1 MNILFFA
8 SSNRTYT
15 ALKNV
20 YSESCKRGI
29 NSFFLY
35 SLKNDPQM
43 PSTNLDEFKYD
54 SNVKIDFN
62 QGHPI
67 ETLGRLPLPFIPDI
81 LLIARERWQPEQ
93 SILHELKA
101 KFNTKVFSIE
111 VSSPII
117 NNIENRLEYYSRA
130 YNEPQKFIDGFFEH
144 SEFLKQRKIDCLY
157 PAWGEKSIVTGNP
170 RFDSLPEINKDFYF
184 KKYNLNPNKKQ
195 ILFWGIINTTRNTSL
210 KLLKQLQNDKGDEF
224 EILYKPN
231 PQEPSNPLFHH
242 QFNPFIIDGVKVV
255 YDDEDINGIS
265 QICDIHIGS
274 VSSIFWY
281 SIFYSKKFISLDNVC
296 EFYKHSN
303 DLSTY
308 FNETKNGVEDS
319 AKFWM
324 RVFNIP
330 TPAEF
335 IDLIELERLEIFNQ
349 TNKQTMDLI
358 LNHLNLWD
366 DSYNFL
372 YEDKKSYDPIIELFD
387 DFNDQ
392 QASKRIINYLQENY
406 EN

>member
-1 MNILFFA
+1 M
-8 SSNRTYT
+8 R
-15 ALKNV
+15 
-20 YSESCKRGI
+20 SE
-29 NSFFLY
+29 
-35 SLKNDPQM
+35 D
-43 PSTNLDEFKYD
+43 
-54 SNVKIDFN
+54 
-62 QGHPI
+62 
-67 ETLGRLPLPFIPDI
+67 
-81 LLIARERWQPEQ
+81 
-93 SILHELKA
+93 
-101 KFNTKVFSIE
+101 
-111 VSSPII
+111 
-117 NNIENRLEYYSRA
+117 
-130 YNEPQKFIDGFFEH
+130 
-144 SEFLKQRKIDCLY
+144 
-157 PAWGEKSIVTGNP
+157 
-170 RFDSLPEINKDFYF
+170 
-184 KKYNLNPNKKQ
+184 LN
-195 ILFWGIINTTRNTSL
+195 
-210 KLLKQLQNDKGDEF
+210 
-224 EILYKPN
+224 
-231 PQEPSNPLFHH
+231 
-242 QFNPFIIDGVKVV
+242 
-255 YDDEDINGIS
+255 
-265 QICDIHIGS
+265 
-274 VSSIFWY
+274 
-281 SIFYSKKFISLDNVC
+281 KKFISLDNVC